1 MAVLIPRIR
10 TLGVRLSEDEYSSL
24 EKFCLESG
32 ARSIS
37 DLARTAICS
46 LLSRGDQENAL
57 ASAVNQ
63 NVARVKELQQEIEML
78 RAEIALFKA
87 NSAERKGNKSGEAI
101 GDAGSP
107 EPDSPLRKAI
117 PDPEL

>member
-1 MAVLIPRIR
+1 VSALARTNTRLGEVL
-10 TLGVRLSEDEYSSL
+10 
-24 EKFCLESG
+24 SG
-32 ARSIS
+32 ERRPQHL

-107 EPDSPLRKAI
+107 EPDSQLRKAI